1 LPPETSGIGTGLGL
15 TTTERVVLFTEDD
28 PLVLASGERIGPV
41 EVAYETYGE
50 LAADKGNAVVICHA
64 LTGDAHAAGHHGDP
78 SRRGWWDNLIGPGK
92 PVDTDRFFVI
102 SSNLLG
108 GCSGTTGPSSI
119 DPASRKPYG
128 LRFPSLA
135 VADLVEAQRALLAHL
150 GIERAAAAIGGS
162 LGGMQILQWTID
174 HPGEIGAAI
183 LVCASAELS
192 AQNIAFSA
200 IGRASIMRDEHFAGG
215 DYYETARRPDVGLAI
230 ARMAAHV
237 TYVSEQSL
245 RAKFGRLRRGDTPRF
260 DADFE
265 VEHYLDHQGE
275 AFLQRFDANT
285 YLYLSRAMDYFQPFA
300 ARPDAPARLADG
312 DTRFLLISFDT
323 DWRFP
328 TAHTLAIAEQLDAAG
343 ANVRTSEIASPFG
356 HDSFLLD
363 VPAYHED
370 VRAFLEG

>member
-1 LPPETSGIGTGLGL
+1 
-15 TTTERVVLFTEDD
+15 
-28 PLVLASGERIGPV
+28 VLASGERIGPV

-50 LAADKGNAVVICHA
+50 LAADAGNAVVICHA

-78 SRRGWWDNLIGPGK
+78 SRRGWWDNLIGPGR
-92 PVDTDRFFVI
+92 PIDTDRFFVVC
-102 SSNLLG
+102 SNLLG
-108 GCSGTTGPSSI
+108 GCSGSTGPSSI
-119 DPASRKPYG
+119 DPASGKPYG
-128 LRFPSLA
+128 LRFPSLS
-135 VADLVEAQRALLAHL
+135 VADLVEPQRALLAHL
-150 GIERAAAAIGGS
+150 GIERAAGAIGGS
-162 LGGMQILQWTID
+162 LGGMQILQWAID

-200 IGRASIMRDEHFAGG
+200 IGRTSIMRDEHFAGG
-215 DYYETARRPDVGLAI
+215 DYYETAHRPDVGLAV

-245 RAKFGRLRRGDTPRF
+245 QAKFGRQRSGGPPRF
-260 DADFE
+260 GADFE

-300 ARPDAPARLADG
+300 AHPDARARLAEG
-312 DTRFLLISFDT
+312 DTRYLLLSFDT

-328 TAHTLAIAEQLDAAG
+328 TAHTLAIAEQLEAAG
-343 ANVRTSEIASPFG
+343 TDVRASEIASPFG
-356 HDSFLLD
+356 HDSFLLE
-363 VPAYHED
+363 VPAYHEA
-370 VRAFLEG
+370 VRAFLEVRA